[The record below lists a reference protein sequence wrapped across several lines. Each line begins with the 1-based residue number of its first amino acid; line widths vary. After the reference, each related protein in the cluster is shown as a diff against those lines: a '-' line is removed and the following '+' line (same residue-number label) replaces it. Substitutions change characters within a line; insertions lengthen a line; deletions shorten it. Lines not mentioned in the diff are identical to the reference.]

1 MKHLVGKAQKAVKVP
16 FMEGETV
23 EVKKLTVAQ
32 VKEFQAKLTAI
43 KDSEDENAGLSIQH
57 SVIRM
62 AVVGAEDLTDDELDA
77 FPLDDLSKLV
87 QAILELAGVKAAA
100 EGNDSAKKN

>member
-1 MKHLVGKAQKAVKVP
+1 MKHLVGKTQKAVKVP

-32 VKEFQAKLTAI
+32 VKTFQAKLNES
-43 KDSEDENAGLSIQH
+43 KDKEDEDSGLKIQRE
-57 SVIRM
+57 VIRM
-62 AVVGAEDLTDDELDA
+62 AVVGAEELTDDELDA

-87 QAILELAGVKAAA
+87 QKILELAGVKSQE
-100 EGNDSAKKN
+100 EGNVSAKKS

>member
-43 KDSEDENAGLSIQH
+43 KDSEDENAGYRFNI
-57 SVIRM
+57 
-62 AVVGAEDLTDDELDA
+62 A
-77 FPLDDLSKLV
+77 
-87 QAILELAGVKAAA
+87 
-100 EGNDSAKKN
+100 